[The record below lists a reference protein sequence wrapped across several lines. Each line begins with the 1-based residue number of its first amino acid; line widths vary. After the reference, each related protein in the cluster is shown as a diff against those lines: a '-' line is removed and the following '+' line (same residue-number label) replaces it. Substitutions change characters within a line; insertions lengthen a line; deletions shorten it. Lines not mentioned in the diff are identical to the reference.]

1 MAACRRIS
9 CATTMISIA
18 CWRTLAFIG
27 SPDYIAHKD
36 TRFPAAD
43 DKNIG
48 ENPAFHLTDPEIREL
63 FQRAYESTRAL

>member
-1 MAACRRIS
+1 
-9 CATTMISIA
+9 MISIA